1 MKKHSDVVSIS
12 VFNFTRMVVDKGS
25 CTTSIVK
32 LKNTPVYQ
40 KKKRDMKLW
49 DRKNYFSLIKL
60 FVG

>member
-32 LKNTPVYQ
+32 LKNTHLYTR
-40 KKKRDMKLW
+40 KKKE
-49 DRKNYFSLIKL
+49 I
-60 FVG
+60 